1 MKGEQANLLI
11 NAFYES
17 IVARER
23 DEAAALN
30 IGLHQLTIR
39 QCGLDLYISLVD
51 KEELFE
57 HENDTNIT
65 NG

>member
-11 NAFYES
+11 NAFYDS

-30 IGLHQLTIR
+30 IGLHQLAIR

-57 HENDTNIT
+57 HEVNSNTTD
-65 NG
+65 G

>member
-1 MKGEQANLLI
+1 MLI
-11 NAFYES
+11 NAFYDS
-17 IVARER
+17 IVVRER

-39 QCGLDLYISLVD
+39 QRGLDLYVNLVD

-57 HENDTNIT
+57 HESNTAD
-65 NG
+65 G